1 MEFCNLK
8 AQYKDYQL
16 EIDTAMQKVIE
27 SAYFINGP
35 EVKELELNLTEFV
48 GSNAITCANGTD
60 AIQIALMA
68 IGVKPGD
75 EIITT
80 PFTFIA
86 TGEMIALMGAKPV
99 FVDICEDDFNIN
111 PSLIEAAITDKT
123 KAIIPVSL
131 YGQPA
136 DMDKINAIGAK
147 YNITVIED
155 AAQSFG
161 ASYKGKRSCNLSNLA
176 TTSFFPAKPLGCY
189 GDGGALFTN
198 NDELADKIRMIKNHG
213 QSKRYHH
220 SVIGVNS
227 RLDTLQAAILI
238 VKLKYYD
245 AEIKKR
251 NNLANRYNELLSDI
265 VLTPNIM
272 KDSIS
277 VWAQYTIRTQNRN
290 DLQEKLKKH
299 NIPTAV
305 HYPKPLHLQKTF
317 AYLGG
322 KEGQFPISEKI
333 SNEVM
338 SLPMSAHLTEIEQE
352 DIGKLIKEYYV

>member
-8 AQYKDYQL
+8 AQYKEYQL

-27 SAYFINGP
+27 SAHFINGP
-35 EVKELELNLTEFV
+35 EIKELELNLTEFV

-68 IGVKPGD
+68 IGVEPGD

-136 DMDKINAIGAK
+136 DMDEINAIGAK

-227 RLDTLQAAILI
+227 RLDTLQAAILNI
-238 VKLKYYD
+238 KLKHYD
-245 AEIKKR
+245 KEILRRQEIAEKYTK
-251 NNLANRYNELLSDI
+251 LLGDKVQTPT
-265 VLTPNIM
+265 VLEGR
-272 KDSIS
+272 SS
-277 VWAQYTIRTQNRN
+277 VWAQYTVRVENR
-290 DLQEKLKKH
+290 DKVQAYLKEAGV
-299 NIPTAV
+299 PTAV
-305 HYPKPLHLQKTF
+305 HYPKPLHLQEAF
-317 AYLGG
+317 AYLGS
-322 KEGQFPISEKI
+322 KVVDFPISEKV
-333 SNEVM
+333 SKEVM
-338 SLPMSAHLTEIEQE
+338 SLPMSAYVTEAEIQ
-352 DIGKLIKEYYV
+352 LICDTL